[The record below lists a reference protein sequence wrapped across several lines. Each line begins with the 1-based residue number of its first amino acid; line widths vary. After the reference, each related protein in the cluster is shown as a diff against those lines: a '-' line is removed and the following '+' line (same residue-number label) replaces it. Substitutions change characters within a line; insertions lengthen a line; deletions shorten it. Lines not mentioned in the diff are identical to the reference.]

1 MSNSKD
7 WRVTVV
13 GATGLVGT
21 ALVAELGQRNFPLR
35 HLTLVSSDRGLGREV
50 EFRGR
55 HRATVRLDDYDFS
68 DCDLCFFAA
77 GASVALENVAKA
89 TEAGAVA
96 IDLSSAFRRDDS
108 VPLVVAEV
116 NAPALALARAGRVVA
131 LPSSTAVMLARLLKP
146 LYAAAG
152 LERVQVLSLESA
164 SAGGQEVVTRL
175 ATQSTRLLNG
185 QPIADNGEPQL
196 AFNCVPLSV
205 GDAPE
210 GPGVAGHGD
219 PGPELQ
225 RLLEEPS
232 LRCNVS
238 RVRVPAYFG
247 ESAVVHVETRRRLE
261 AAAAR
266 ELLAGASGV
275 TLADPGGA
283 PPTAVADAI
292 DQEGIQ
298 VGWVGADR
306 SHDRGLSIWVVSD
319 NIRASAA
326 TNAVQIAEILVRDYL

>member
-108 VPLVVAEV
+108 VPL
-116 NAPALALARAGRVVA
+116 
-131 LPSSTAVMLARLLKP
+131 
-146 LYAAAG
+146 
-152 LERVQVLSLESA
+152 
-164 SAGGQEVVTRL
+164 EVVTRL

-210 GPGVAGHGD
+210 GSGVGGHGD

-266 ELLAGASGV
+266 ELLAGAPGV

-283 PPTAVADAI
+283 PPTAAADAI